1 MAKDKNVKQLVAV
14 PQAPQ
19 EPVKTQ
25 NIEIEFY
32 EWVNDRFDDDEPPQ
46 RVKRVL
52 YNIMGHQVGQH
63 WVAIITSEDETIVY
77 QAHDIKSIRVW
88 KE

>member
-25 NIEIEFY
+25 NIVLEIY
-32 EWVNDRFDDDEPPQ
+32 EDDIGEYKT
-46 RVKRVL
+46 VGYK
-52 YNIMGHQVGQH
+52 NILGHQVGQQ
-63 WVAIITSEDETIVY
+63 WVAVLTSEDETLVFR
-77 QAHDIKSIRVW
+77 AVDVKSIRVW

>member
-1 MAKDKNVKQLVAV
+1 MAKEKNVQPLVAV

-25 NIEIEFY
+25 NIVLEIYDNAGQYINFEY
-32 EWVNDRFDDDEPPQ
+32 
-46 RVKRVL
+46 K
-52 YNIMGHQVGQH
+52 NIIGHQVGQQ
-63 WVAIITSEDETIVY
+63 WVAVITSEDETLVFRSN
-77 QAHDIKSIRVW
+77 DVKSIRVW